1 MGIWWKLLGLPG
13 PGPGENPPILFPFK
27 SDVSG
32 FSSGGD
38 IGPICP
44 IRDGSKTKISKKKFK
59 KNQINKNIQ
68 IFDIKCFYT
77 SKKRI
82 STKFIVKIP
91 AKSLFNQCLF
101 SIDLVFFYVKAL
113 CKQHKIF
120 GLIRLFTRLYDIDYC
135 ATDYTL
141 MSLLLSCALI
151 SFVSFINIFGN
162 MHSVEFLYS
171 SSVLVWHFHFFFS
184 KQNKKH
190 SKFEKLNWF

>member
-44 IRDGSKTKISKKKFK
+44 ISDGSKTKISKKKFQE
-59 KNQINKNIQ
+59 KNKSNWSKYSNT
-68 IFDIKCFYT
+68 KCFCT

-82 STKFIVKIP
+82 STNFIVKIP
-91 AKSLFNQCLF
+91 AKSLFNQCLL

-141 MSLLLSCALI
+141 MSSLLSCALI

-162 MHSVEFLYS
+162 MQSVEFLHS
-171 SSVLVWHFHFFFS
+171 SSVLVWHFHFFS
-184 KQNKKH
+184 KAK
-190 SKFEKLNWF
+190 